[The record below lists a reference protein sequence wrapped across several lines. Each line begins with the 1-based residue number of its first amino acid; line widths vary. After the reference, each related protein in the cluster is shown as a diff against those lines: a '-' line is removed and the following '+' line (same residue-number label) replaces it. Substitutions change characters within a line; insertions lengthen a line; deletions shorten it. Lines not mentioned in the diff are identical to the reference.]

1 MTCYDEYIHGIETEI
16 AEIEGRI
23 AEVDAEIAVTR
34 GRIER
39 LERAQTVVGAVG
51 IAVLA
56 FLVLVGGISALHSRG

>member
-1 MTCYDEYIHGIETEI
+1 MTGYDEYIHGIETEI
-16 AEIEGRI
+16 EEIEGRI

-39 LERAQTVVGAVG
+39 FEHAQTVVGAVG

-56 FLVLVGGISALHSRG
+56 ILLLLCGISALHSRE